1 MNQQALAGL
10 PLQART
16 AATIEPGTHIVMR
29 MYIARPVEDAD
40 GHAQLK
46 QVLCVAAQV
55 TRHGGLITDLTLPD
69 GETPTVFVNA
79 LLTIRQAV
87 EVLLEDAH
95 TQIDAITPP
104 QSLFCSATMR
114 SEDGAEA
121 GDPITTWLSAKD
133 EEAREIGVRRLELLL
148 TDAGYDG
155 DLGRVADELWT
166 RCGL

>member
-10 PLQART
+10 SLQARN
-16 AATIEPGTHIVMR
+16 AATIEPGTHIMMR
-29 MYIARPVEDAD
+29 VCIARPVEDAD

-46 QVLCVAAQV
+46 QAICVAAQV
-55 TRHGGLITDLTLPD
+55 TRHGGLIANLTLLD
-69 GETPTVFVNA
+69 GETPTVFVSA

-95 TQIDAITPP
+95 TQLDAITPP
-104 QSLFCSATMR
+104 QSLFCSAAMR
-114 SEDGAEA
+114 SEAGAEA
-121 GDPITTWLSAKD
+121 SDPVTTWLSAKD